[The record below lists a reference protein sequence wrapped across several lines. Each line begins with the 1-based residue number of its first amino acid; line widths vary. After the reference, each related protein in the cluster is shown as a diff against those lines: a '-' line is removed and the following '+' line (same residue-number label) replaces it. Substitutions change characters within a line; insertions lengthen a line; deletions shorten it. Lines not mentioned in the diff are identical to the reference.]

1 AARARSARATAEA
14 EHRRARP
21 APDPAAACQPRR
33 RRTLPGRA
41 PRLAAGAAGAA
52 PGGWRLRPAG
62 SGHQH
67 PPAPARRGRAAAL
80 ERRPLPAHRAP
91 RGWRP
96 RAASAACAVGGVA
109 GPRAARVLRG
119 RGSRRHRPL
128 AAGLPAGASA
138 PATHDPAQGP
148 VLAVGL
154 AGPGRQHGAGYR
166 ARARTAFGLRVR
178 AGPRAVPPAAGQP
191 FTRVLARGRAAL
203 PGLAR
208 GTRVLPPRGKA
219 TEGAPARPARLRLH
233 TPAIPG
239 TPGDG

>member
-1 AARARSARATAEA
+1 
-14 EHRRARP
+14 
-21 APDPAAACQPRR
+21 
-33 RRTLPGRA
+33 
-41 PRLAAGAAGAA
+41 
-52 PGGWRLRPAG
+52 
-62 SGHQH
+62 
-67 PPAPARRGRAAAL
+67 
-80 ERRPLPAHRAP
+80 
-91 RGWRP
+91 
-96 RAASAACAVGGVA
+96 
-109 GPRAARVLRG
+109 AARVLRG

-166 ARARTAFGLRVR
+166 PRARTAFGLRVR

-239 TPGDG
+239 TPGDGYDAADIQTGAAMIQPTRTVLSAAVLALLLGACQLGEEAAPAAHTPPTPASDANATYVETHPTTPASAYTPYCCTTVRTASYSLWH